1 MQDPQKT
8 IDNLQKENEAL
19 RLEIEQLKK
28 EAADHLWGIQKT
40 NEGIRILYKELE
52 KKNEELK
59 KLDQLKS
66 DFVSTVSHELR
77 TPMTIVKESIS
88 QVLDGVLGQIKED
101 QKRVLSIALSHID
114 RLRRL
119 VNDLLDIS
127 KLEAGKVVLNHE
139 VVNLR
144 DLLNEIEGGFQYKVK
159 HKGLELKSEF
169 LGESFEAFIDRD
181 KITQIYTNL
190 IGNSIKF
197 TTEGGVLLTVKEEDG
212 VLECSVKDTG
222 KGIAEEDLP
231 LVFEKFRQFSR
242 EAGPGEKGTGLGL
255 AISKALVEL
264 HHGKIWVESS
274 LGKGT
279 RVTFTLPKQIN
290 IDLVR

>member
-1 MQDPQKT
+1 MQDAQKT

-139 VVNLR
+139 VVNLK
-144 DLLNEIEGGFQYKVK
+144 DLISEIEGSFQYKTK

-169 LGESFEAFIDRD
+169 LGENFEAFIDRD

-197 TTEGGVLLTVKEEDG
+197 TTEGEILLIVKEEEG
-212 VLECSVKDTG
+212 ILECSVKDSG